1 VLRELQKKKLHAQ
14 SMWVLAHMIVWI
26 AKTSVCAEGFA
37 LGSAFINSSR
47 GFESP
52 VIIGDHDFWARR
64 LVPGGDNGTESV
76 VQGTRLSAVR
86 TTAPVSRASPTAT
99 EM

>member
-64 LVPGGDNGTESV
+64 LVPGGDNCREDKAITNPKTVIPV
-76 VQGTRLSAVR
+76 VTYISQ
-86 TTAPVSRASPTAT
+86 P
-99 EM
+99 